1 MIILPNRITFKR
13 YLKLSRPIRSLLR
26 DLMHERLKKIIIK
39 GSCLDVGGG
48 KLVDYRNI
56 VTYLEEPESI
66 NFDTADNR
74 GAVVYNSKSGSATNS
89 VNYIYGSTTS
99 GYEYKYGFTV
109 DADITFPSFNLRKPR
124 YDKTYIS
131 SSLFGMVSASI
142 NDDVGTTWAS
152 TDSANFDVY
161 FIRDRVKSKNENTFL
176 N

>member
-66 NFDTADNR
+66 NFDPAIKSTHLHDLNYVMPFQDETYDNVTCFNTLEHLFEDDLALSEIFRIVKKGGKIYIFIPFLYRVHGSPDDYHRHTADEWSRKIKNLSVSDLSLKRQLLFKKNR
-74 GAVVYNSKSGSATNS
+74 AMFV
-89 VNYIYGSTTS
+89 
-99 GYEYKYGFTV
+99 
-109 DADITFPSFNLRKPR
+109 
-124 YDKTYIS
+124 
-131 SSLFGMVSASI
+131 
-142 NDDVGTTWAS
+142 
-152 TDSANFDVY
+152 
-161 FIRDRVKSKNENTFL
+161 
-176 N
+176 